1 MIDPPTLA
9 QLWSAAHV
17 CDPCGRAWG
26 TPQPHPEAVTCWH
39 GTCHLCGLELGV
51 SHVRNYGYLRRG
63 LALVQGRDRQTTT
76 TTTNTP

>member
-26 TPQPHPEAVTCWH
+26 SNPPHPEAVTCWH
-39 GTCHLCGLELGV
+39 GTCHLCGAVTGV

-76 TTTNTP
+76 TTDTP

>member
-9 QLWSAAHV
+9 QLWNAAHV
-17 CDPCGRAWG
+17 CSDCGRAWG
-26 TPQPHPEAVTCWH
+26 SPLQGVCTCWE
-39 GTCHLCGLELGV
+39 GACHLCGTVTGV

-76 TTTNTP
+76 TETP